1 MSRRNNKN
9 SASRGGNR
17 TPSSNSNSYSN
28 AANSSAKPKRAA
40 ASSSSFKGIYQNQSL
55 CHALTALVGAKC
67 EVRVRHPNVT
77 HEGFFNTFSS
87 DMDFAVSAVH
97 KVIYLSV
104 YKKQTLGQVL

>member
-17 TPSSNSNSYSN
+17 TPSSYSN
-28 AANSSAKPKRAA
+28 AANSSAKPKRAPA
-40 ASSSSFKGIYQNQSL
+40 SSSFKGIYQNQSL
-55 CHALTALVGAKC
+55 CHALTALVGTKC
-67 EVRVRHPNVT
+67 EVRVRNPNVT

-97 KVIYLSV
+97 KVIY
-104 YKKQTLGQVL
+104 